1 MAPRG
6 HAPDAP
12 SNQAAAY
19 ADKRD
24 CRQRRALVLPLA
36 LAVAG
41 ALGLRWELPDGAALC
56 CVSVARCGR
65 KRVPAGVWYVGASAF
80 TWPPGRSER

>member
-1 MAPRG
+1 
-6 HAPDAP
+6 
-12 SNQAAAY
+12 
-19 ADKRD
+19 
-24 CRQRRALVLPLA
+24 LA
-36 LAVAG
+36 LPPAPAVSGALGLRWEPAVAG
-41 ALGLRWELPDGAALC
+41 ALGLRWELPDAAALCWELPDAAALC